1 MTHMIAWVD
10 VASLMGAAL
19 VGLLARK
26 YSVCH
31 VRAVEAAL
39 ARRDLRPLA
48 AQLMAAVWAMAA
60 AWALSRT
67 AGMVHAPIAASAGV
81 VSAAFGGLLF
91 GLGAA
96 MNGGCS
102 ISTVTRLARGEL
114 AMLATLTGFVLAIA
128 GAGLCNCWP
137 SGWMRAP
144 LYFPQWLEGAAAGL
158 RVGGAFLAMWL
169 AVTLVAAWCG
179 GASPS
184 WSLAWHLL
192 QLRGMALLGVLAGAL
207 YAAQGPWSYSGTLRG
222 TALAWTGADSP
233 VGGWRAGLALALLA
247 GAMWPQRDATPSLL
261 RRPSM
266 RVAVRHLVAGAVM
279 GLGATLVP
287 GGNDTVL
294 LNQLPMAVPTA
305 AAAWIAMCAGIAL
318 GMVALASWQR
328 TKRMPATRR

>member
-10 VASLMGAAL
+10 GASLMGAAL

-26 YSVCH
+26 HSVCH

-39 ARRDLRPLA
+39 VRRDPRALA

-60 AWALSRT
+60 AWALSRA
-67 AGMVHAPIAASAGV
+67 AGVMHAPIA
-81 VSAAFGGLLF
+81 VSPTLAPAVFGGLLF

-128 GAGLCNCWP
+128 GAGLCDCWP
-137 SGWMRAP
+137 SGWMRAS
-144 LYFPQWLEGAAAGL
+144 LHFPRWLDGVPAGL
-158 RVGGAFLAMWL
+158 RVGWAFVAVWLAGTLVIAWCQGAF
-169 AVTLVAAWCG
+169 
-179 GASPS
+179 PS
-184 WSLAWHLL
+184 WSVAWQML
-192 QLRGMALLGVLAGAL
+192 QLRGMTQLGVLAGAL
-207 YAAQGPWSYSGTLRG
+207 YAVQGPWSYSGTLRG
-222 TALAWTGADSP
+222 TALAWTGSDAS
-233 VGGWRAGLALALLA
+233 VGAWRVGLALALLA
-247 GAMWPQRDATPSLL
+247 GALWPQREATPSLL

-305 AAAWIAMCAGIAL
+305 AAAWIAMCAGIAV
-318 GMVALASWQR
+318 GMVARAAWQR